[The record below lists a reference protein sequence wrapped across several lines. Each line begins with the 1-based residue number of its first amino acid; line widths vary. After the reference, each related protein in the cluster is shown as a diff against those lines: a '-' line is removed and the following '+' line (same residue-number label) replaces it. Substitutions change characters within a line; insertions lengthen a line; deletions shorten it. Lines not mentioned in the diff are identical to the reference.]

1 MADATQAKL
10 DILVNLAGSSPADA
24 KALLALLKEVEKTEK
39 AAQKEAD
46 RLAREIDKAAKA
58 AERLAEKQ
66 KREQAKNMADMARE
80 AEKVARELDKAEK
93 AAARLEERNKRVAE
107 RLATKAQR
115 EADANKRQQA
125 AADKASKREAERQE
139 SERQQQYR
147 ELQRQKAERIQ
158 RAGALGRTALAGNAT
173 GALSIAGGPYGMA
186 AAAVVEGAEEG
197 LRKLAKAA
205 EIAAAANLT
214 SAQRSRMVAEE
225 LLPFAASIYRISDA
239 LRGVSQQI
247 FQRNQQSAITTAGI
261 EATARYESGVRAA
274 AGERDFARA
283 KARALGNAPLAE
295 FQSFDRGTVAGQQ
308 AARRQE
314 LLLPAQTAERSAAAE
329 AEAARAA
336 KRGEEGRLAATQ
348 ERLRQLEAK
357 RAELN
362 RNLARERGRENQTDG
377 GRSLA
382 LGIISAPG
390 ALAYNAIQGRTMTG
404 ATRNQAGIN
413 AAAASVQENE
423 REIAAQT
430 AAYAEQAAR
439 AKEAGARA
447 AEAES
452 AHRKAQ
458 LEIQRQQLALLREQE
473 NRMASMQQN
482 AGAMSRGEFH
492 AAARALRQ
500 VNQRGAGN
508 VTAATLARAGTLAP
522 DFIRAEREKL
532 GGQRYDQLRGIVG
545 AEGFARNFG
554 GDFANGQ
561 TAADVRKQADK
572 MQANVQVAIQMD
584 EKQLAD
590 SIVKAIEPVFKR
602 LRDILDLEIR
612 RIDSEIR
619 AAGVRQ
625 SNAANGG
632 AR

>member
-1 MADATQAKL
+1 MAGQA
-10 DILVNLAGSSPADA
+10 PADA
-24 KALLALLKEVEKTEK
+24 KALLDLLKEVEKTEK

-46 RLAREIDKAAKA
+46 KLAREAEKVAKELDKAAKA
-58 AERLAEKQ
+58 AERL
-66 KREQAKNMADMARE
+66 
-80 AEKVARELDKAEK
+80 
-93 AAARLEERNKRVAE
+93 EERNKRAAD
-107 RLATKAQR
+107 RFAAKAKR
-115 EADANKRQQA
+115 EEDANKRQQE
-125 AADKASKREAERQE
+125 AADKQAKREAERQKT
-139 SERQQQYR
+139 ERQQQFR
-147 ELQRQKAERIQ
+147 EVQRAKAERTQ
-158 RAGALGRTALAGNAT
+158 RAGAVGRAGLSGNAT
-173 GALSIAGGPYGMA
+173 GALALAGGPVGMA

-197 LRKLAKAA
+197 LKKLARAA
-205 EIAAAANLT
+205 EIASAANLT
-214 SAQRSRMVAEE
+214 AAQRSRMVAEE
-225 LLPFAASIYRISDA
+225 LIPFAGSIYRISDA
-239 LRGVSQQI
+239 LRGVAQQL

-283 KARALGNAPLAE
+283 KSRALGNAPLVE
-295 FQSFDRGTVAGQQ
+295 YQSFDRGTVAGRH
-308 AARRQE
+308 AARQQE
-314 LLLPAQTAERSAAAE
+314 LLMPAQTAERSAAAE

-362 RNLARERGRENQTDG
+362 RNLARERGKENQTDG
-377 GRSLA
+377 GRSL
-382 LGIISAPG
+382 LGGIISAPG
-390 ALAYNAIQGRTMTG
+390 ALAYNAIRGRTITG
-404 ATRNQAGIN
+404 GTRNQAGIN
-413 AAAASVQENE
+413 DAAASVQENE
-423 REIAAQT
+423 RRIAAET
-430 AAYAEQAAR
+430 AALAEQTAR

-458 LEIQRQQLALLREQE
+458 LEIQRQQLQLLREQE
-473 NRMASMQQN
+473 QRMAGIQQS
-482 AGAMSRGEFH
+482 AGAMSRGEFA

-522 DFIRAEREKL
+522 EFIAAEREKL
-532 GGQRYDQLRGIVG
+532 GGQRIGQLRGIVG
-545 AEGFARNFG
+545 AENFGRNFG
-554 GDFANGQ
+554 SDFANGE
-561 TAADVRKQADK
+561 TAADIRKKIDK
-572 MQANVQVAIQMD
+572 VQANVQVAIQMD

-602 LRDILDLEIR
+602 LKDVLDLEIR
-612 RIDSEIR
+612 RIESEIR

-632 AR
+632 ARS